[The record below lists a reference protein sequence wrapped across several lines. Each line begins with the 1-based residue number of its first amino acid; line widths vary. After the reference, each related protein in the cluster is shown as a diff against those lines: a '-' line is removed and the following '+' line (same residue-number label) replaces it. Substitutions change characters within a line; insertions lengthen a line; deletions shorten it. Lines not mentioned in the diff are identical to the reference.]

1 MTPDP
6 TVEVLNRYGD
16 VPLYRQLAALLERQV
31 RDGALL
37 PGTRLPGEI
46 ELASRHG
53 VHRLTV
59 RQALGELA
67 QRGLIR
73 TVHGRGSYVLAPPIR
88 HDISGDR
95 EASLTRAMRES
106 GRDVR
111 QALLRAQ
118 RDDDP
123 EAQAA
128 LRTRGHLR
136 RFDLLR
142 WVDERPWTLTRTWLP
157 ERRFGGLE
165 AHWDGSGS
173 LYDALE
179 SAFGVRMLRE
189 GRTMWCEPAG
199 PVDGEH
205 LMLSVG
211 APVFVM
217 RGVNVAQDGRPV
229 ALVEHR
235 GRGDRLQVTVTFR

>member
-1 MTPDP
+1 MRTGGA
-6 TVEVLNRYGD
+6 LNRFSD
-16 VPLYRQLAALLERQV
+16 VPLHRQLADLLEARV
-31 RDGALL
+31 RSGELVADE
-37 PGTRLPGEI
+37 RLPGET
-46 ELASRHG
+46 ELAEQHG

-59 RQALGELA
+59 RQALAALA

-73 TVHGRGSYVLAPPIR
+73 TVHGRGSFVLAPPIR
-88 HDISGDR
+88 HEISGDR

-106 GRDVR
+106 GRAVR
-111 QALLRAQ
+111 QALLQ
-118 RDDDP
+118 SLRDDD
-123 EAQAA
+123 AVARDA

-142 WVDERPWTLTRTWLP
+142 WVDERPWTLTRMWLP
-157 ERRFGGLE
+157 ERRFGDLE
-165 AHWDGSGS
+165 THWSGDGS
-173 LYDALE
+173 LYEALE
-179 SAFGVRMLRE
+179 AAYGVRMRRE

-205 LMLSVG
+205 LMLPLG

-217 RGVNVAQDGRPV
+217 RGVNVAQDGAPV

-235 GRGDRLQVTVTFR
+235 GRGDRVQVTVSFR